1 MQQVPAGDDTRG
13 QAASVVSGLSEIPR
27 AQFDLELQLPGKE
40 GAESDEEVAVRGV
53 LEVERR
59 ASAEREVP
67 RARLEESL
75 AFTER
80 AVERFGGQ
88 LEDVSRGL
96 ERLLKRME
104 SLERRVDGL
113 AAASREVG
121 PGGGDAERTTE
132 PE

>member
-1 MQQVPAGDDTRG
+1 MD
-13 QAASVVSGLSEIPR
+13 
-27 AQFDLELQLPGKE
+27 
-40 GAESDEEVAVRGV
+40 
-53 LEVERR
+53 
-59 ASAEREVP
+59 
-67 RARLEESL
+67 RLEESL

>member
-1 MQQVPAGDDTRG
+1 MDQ
-13 QAASVVSGLSEIPR
+13 
-27 AQFDLELQLPGKE
+27 
-40 GAESDEEVAVRGV
+40 
-53 LEVERR
+53 
-59 ASAEREVP
+59 
-67 RARLEESL
+67 LEESL